1 VTQQRRAIKAPNGA
15 HAEALYG
22 QGAVKVLR
30 TLPTGSVNCLIT
42 SPPYWG
48 HRSGTGEPQT
58 WGDGWTGHLGL
69 EPDPDQYAAHVV
81 EVMHEARRVLR
92 RDGSLWLILGDT
104 YMSNPISRRIPP
116 TGIQGKRA
124 HEVESY
130 ADAMAVGHRP
140 APSSIGLRFKSL
152 VGVPW
157 RVAQAL
163 QEDRWWLRSEIIWS
177 CPNKMPSRATDR
189 PLVAHETIFL
199 LARSRKY
206 YFDREAGLESALGKQ
221 ALKSVWTVP
230 WTHKNRSDHPAAMP
244 PGLVEPMVQ
253 MGCPTGGTVLDPFA
267 GSGTT
272 GEVALR
278 LGRSWLGIDVNEDYL
293 GMVEER
299 LGAVV
304 GR

>member
-1 VTQQRRAIKAPNGA
+1 MTQRRQAFKAPNGA
-15 HAEALYG
+15 TAKALYG
-22 QGAVKVLR
+22 QDAREVLR
-30 TLPTGSVNCLIT
+30 TLPTGAANCIVT

-48 HRSGTGEPQT
+48 HRAGTGEPQT
-58 WGDGWTGHLGL
+58 WADGWVGHLGL
-69 EPDPDQYAAHVV
+69 EPHPDQYAAHVT
-81 EVMHEARRVLR
+81 EVFHEARRVLR
-92 RDGSLWLILGDT
+92 RDGTVWLVIGDT
-104 YMSNPISRRIPP
+104 FMSNPISRRLPP

-124 HEVESY
+124 HEVDGY
-130 ADAMAVGHRP
+130 ADALAVGHRP

-157 RVAQAL
+157 RVARAL
-163 QEDRWWLRSEIIWS
+163 QEDRWWIRSEIIWS

-189 PLVAHETIFL
+189 PLVAHETVFL
-199 LARSRKY
+199 LTRARTY
-206 YFDREAGLESALGKQ
+206 YFDREAGQESGLGKETG
-221 ALKSVWTVP
+221 KTVWTVP
-230 WTHKNRSDHPAAMP
+230 WSKNRSGHPAAMP
-244 PGLVEPMVQ
+244 PALVEPMVL
-253 MGCPTGGTVLDPFA
+253 MGCPPGGTVLDPFA

-278 LGRSWLGIDVNEDYL
+278 HGRNWVGIDVNDNYL